1 MTTLLGIA
9 GSLRRRSYNRALLE
23 AATTLMPDGARLE
36 VAGIDGI
43 PLYDGD
49 REAADGVP
57 DAVAA
62 LKTRLAAADGLL
74 LATPEYNNGI
84 PGAFKN
90 AVDWLSRP
98 PDDVARLFAGRPVAV
113 IGATPGGMGTVLAQ
127 DAWLPVLRALKTRP
141 WYEGRLMVSGVQ
153 RRFDDEG
160 RLTDDDLRQSL
171 SRFLDGFVGF
181 VRAARAGG

>member
-23 AATTLMPDGARLE
+23 AAATLMPDGARLE

-49 REAADGVP
+49 AEAADGVP
-57 DAVAA
+57 AAVAA
-62 LKTRLAAADGLL
+62 LKARLAAADGLL

-153 RRFDDEG
+153 RCFDDEG
-160 RLTDDDLRQSL
+160 RLTDDDLRESL
-171 SRFLDGFVGF
+171 SRFLTGFVGF
-181 VRAARAGG
+181 VRGARAAG